1 MRWSAGWLNA
11 VRGLPEQTETMD
23 MRKVVALAEL
33 LIIALLALAQ
43 FGPSLLF
50 GG

>member
-1 MRWSAGWLNA
+1 MTTTHKL
-11 VRGLPEQTETMD
+11 L
-23 MRKVVALAEL
+23 ALAIL
-33 LIIALLALAQ
+33 LAIALLVLAQ

>member
-1 MRWSAGWLNA
+1 
-11 VRGLPEQTETMD
+11 VR
-23 MRKVVALAEL
+23 KFIALAAL
-33 LIIALLALAQ
+33 LIIALFALAQ